1 MPGVDSHIREE
12 RLWTP
17 RLRGSNSGEAMSGRP
32 GPLLATKLKLESPDL
47 ESPELEATTRGNG
60 YWAVHPSSVVSL
72 FAPFVSRGARGGLRS
87 MSATAGANKAKKSG
101 VGAAVFFGPPAAGGR
116 GKQEI

>member
-1 MPGVDSHIREE
+1 
-12 RLWTP
+12 
-17 RLRGSNSGEAMSGRP
+17 
-32 GPLLATKLKLESPDL
+32 
-47 ESPELEATTRGNG
+47 
-60 YWAVHPSSVVSL
+60 
-72 FAPFVSRGARGGLRS
+72 